1 MNKNTKRREFGYNG
15 YANYETWTVGLYDY
29 IDFLWQEALDQGNAE
44 VDADW
49 CEDLMYDILEIDG
62 MRTGIVGDWVS
73 MSFRE
78 IDWREIAEM
87 VNEAIQDNIE
97 DYL

>member
-1 MNKNTKRREFGYNG
+1 MNKKTKRREFGYNG
-15 YANYETWTVGLYDY
+15 YANYETWTIGLWEY
-29 IDFLWQEALDQGNAE
+29 IDFMYQEALDQGESE
-44 VDADW
+44 VDDTW
-49 CEDLMYDILEIDG
+49 CEDLMYDILEIGGFDG
-62 MRTGIVGDWVS
+62 IISDWVS

-78 IDWREIAEM
+78 VDWREIAEM